1 MTRDISQ
8 FHPHAYP
15 MTPIMNE
22 KRAEA
27 NALPMF
33 FEAWCAHT
41 PQPRAASKCP
51 SPPPHAAPQPLARR
65 LCRSTGLWQP
75 PDDPDE
81 DTALWSYRHRAFYK
95 TATLELIFR
104 EWAAACAPSQV
115 GLSGFDKQMAA
126 FAKKRAPPMPPHDLP
141 THGTEPVIRHGRPEQ
156 DPWPLQQRQH
166 ARLPATNPAVG
177 CRGTR
182 RQRRGHRHAAV
193 QRRVIW
199 PCTDG
204 LGCGRDSVS

>member
-41 PQPRAASKCP
+41 PQPPAARNFP
-51 SPPPHAAPQPLARR
+51 SPPPHAAPQPLVRC
-65 LCRSTGLWQP
+65 LGRSAGLWQ

-81 DTALWSYRHRAFYK
+81 DTALLWSYTHRGFYK
-95 TATLELIFR
+95 TTTLELIFR

-126 FAKKRAPPMPPHDLP
+126 FAKKRAPL
-141 THGTEPVIRHGRPEQ
+141 
-156 DPWPLQQRQH
+156 
-166 ARLPATNPAVG
+166 
-177 CRGTR
+177 
-182 RQRRGHRHAAV
+182 
-193 QRRVIW
+193 
-199 PCTDG
+199 
-204 LGCGRDSVS
+204 

>member
-41 PQPRAASKCP
+41 PQPPAARNFP
-51 SPPPHAAPQPLARR
+51 SPPPHAAPQPLVRC
-65 LCRSTGLWQP
+65 LGRSTGLWQP

-81 DTALWSYRHRAFYK
+81 DTALLWSYTHRGFYK
-95 TATLELIFR
+95 TTTLELIFR

-126 FAKKRAPPMPPHDLP
+126 FAKKRAPL
-141 THGTEPVIRHGRPEQ
+141 
-156 DPWPLQQRQH
+156 
-166 ARLPATNPAVG
+166 
-177 CRGTR
+177 
-182 RQRRGHRHAAV
+182 
-193 QRRVIW
+193 
-199 PCTDG
+199 
-204 LGCGRDSVS
+204 